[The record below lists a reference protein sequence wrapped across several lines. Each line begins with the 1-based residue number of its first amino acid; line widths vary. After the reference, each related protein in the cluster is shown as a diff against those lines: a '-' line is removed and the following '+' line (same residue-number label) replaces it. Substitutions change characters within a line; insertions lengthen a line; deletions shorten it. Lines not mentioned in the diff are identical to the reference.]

1 MKHTKLELGFRSLE
15 IKIKKMMIVEQMN
28 NSEQEPQSCQT
39 DENGLISSEDNEP
52 CLFCNIEAFIDY
64 HTYIEDKEL

>member
-1 MKHTKLELGFRSLE
+1 
-15 IKIKKMMIVEQMN
+15 MMIVEQMN